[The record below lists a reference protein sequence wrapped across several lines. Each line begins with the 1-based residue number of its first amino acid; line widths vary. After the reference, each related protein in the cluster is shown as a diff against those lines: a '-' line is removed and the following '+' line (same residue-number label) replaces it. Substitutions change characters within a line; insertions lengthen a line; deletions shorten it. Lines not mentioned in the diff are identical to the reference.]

1 MEARTMDGKSFGV
14 GDRVRWKSGGGVAE
28 GAVLR
33 VARESGRVGDF
44 VYQAAADDPRYIV
57 ETDTGKRAA
66 HKPEALMPA

>member
-1 MEARTMDGKSFGV
+1 MNGKNIKV
-14 GDRVRWKSGGGVAE
+14 GDRVRWESGGGVAE

-57 ETDTGKRAA
+57 ETDTGRRAA
-66 HKPEALMPA
+66 HKPEALRPA

>member
-1 MEARTMDGKSFGV
+1 MNGKNIKV
-14 GDRVRWKSGGGVAE
+14 GDRVRWESGGGVAE
-28 GAVLR
+28 GDVLR

-57 ETDTGKRAA
+57 ETDTGRRAA